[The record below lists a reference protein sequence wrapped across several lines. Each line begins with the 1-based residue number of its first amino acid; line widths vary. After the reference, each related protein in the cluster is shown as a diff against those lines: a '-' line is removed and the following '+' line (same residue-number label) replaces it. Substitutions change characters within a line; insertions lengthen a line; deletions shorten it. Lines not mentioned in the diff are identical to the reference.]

1 MTQTDK
7 RIEFFRKIS
16 KLIIMASIHE
26 IKLLPT
32 SFMRTAEEQKKLF
45 DAEKSK
51 CDGINL
57 ISNHQ
62 KGLAIDFVI
71 VRDGK
76 AIWTDD
82 PEYKLLGQM
91 WEEEGMTWGGNL
103 KTFPDIFHFE
113 WKDQA

>member
-32 SFMRTAEEQKKLF
+32 SFMRTAEEQKKFF
-45 DAEKSK
+45 DSGKSK
-51 CDGINL
+51 CDGTNL
-57 ISNHQ
+57 ISLHQ

-71 VRDGK
+71 VRDSG
-76 AIWTDD
+76 AAWTDD

-91 WEEEGMTWGGNL
+91 WEEEGMTWGGYW
-103 KTFPDIFHFE
+103 TSFRDIFHFE
-113 WKDQA
+113 WKDGV